1 MVTSL
6 PSMQTS
12 PMANLWV
19 EGLAEKVRLWRSGK
33 CWQGAFLLTS
43 RRAGV
48 GRTRGK
54 KCSLCQKARAKEDNK
69 CYVGGADLFAGDSG
83 ASHLA
88 QQLAVQNVLEA
99 ALPKTPTSATRVP
112 EQGGGLALTAKMP
125 AISETV
131 RVQRKFGTP
140 VMATVQKEVCRWVF
154 LPKFGLLLQSSL
166 PLQDWQMV
174 EKQTFKVQQI
184 LWWRR

>member
-6 PSMQTS
+6 PLMQTS

-83 ASHLA
+83 ASH
-88 QQLAVQNVLEA
+88 
-99 ALPKTPTSATRVP
+99 
-112 EQGGGLALTAKMP
+112 
-125 AISETV
+125 
-131 RVQRKFGTP
+131 FGT
-140 VMATVQKEVCRWVF
+140 ATCGAKCVGSCVTKDSN
-154 LPKFGLLLQSSL
+154 L
-166 PLQDWQMV
+166 
-174 EKQTFKVQQI
+174 
-184 LWWRR
+184 